1 MRPEHWLYTIPLRL
15 RSLFLWAQA
24 DQELDD
30 ELRDHLERA
39 TEEYV
44 AKGMAPEEARR
55 RTRLELG
62 GIEQTKEKCRDARRV
77 NLIQDFVQDLRY
89 GARTLRKSPGF
100 TLIAALTLAL
110 GIGANT
116 AVFSV
121 VESVLLRPLPF
132 QNSGRLFAIW
142 AVQKD
147 QQVKIGASMPEFEDY
162 KNQSHSFEYM
172 ANMLSGW
179 TITWTGQGEPRTVNC
194 TGISY
199 DFFPMLG
206 IKPYLGRLYEPNEYH
221 GVDSVQVVI
230 SYRFW
235 KEQLGSDP
243 HVIGR
248 VLNLD
253 GEAQTVIGVMPPVP
267 DLFPETDVW
276 AKDMPDFQW
285 MRIRGNKFLD
295 VVGRLN
301 PGVTREQA
309 EQELTAILRRG
320 PGESPE
326 LSVHLVPLKDELTGG
341 VRSQLQIVMAAVSLV
356 LLIACANVAYLQLAR
371 TRKRQAE
378 FAVRVSLGAGRGRLM
393 RQFITENLVLA
404 TLGSITALIL
414 SVVIVRLFE
423 RMSTLPRSA
432 SVGVDMNALLF
443 AFLVTV
449 LTGLLLALAPS
460 AASSKL
466 DVITKLKVGR
476 YQAGSI
482 AGPRSGLLLVSEICL
497 AVVLSIAAGLL
508 LRSFQ
513 QAERLDP
520 GFLPDHLLAT
530 YLRANDWRV
539 ARLFFPQLVEQT
551 AALPGVS
558 AAALGKCMPGVYAP
572 SAALLF
578 GDRPNDPLNVP
589 TVEACWISSD
599 FFKAI
604 GARLVNGRFFS
615 ARDDASA
622 PPVVIVNQ
630 ALAESYW
637 PGQDPIGKK
646 IGVDYVGAGRNTTG
660 APRFRQVV
668 GIVAN
673 VKQKGLDLP
682 AEPALYTPYLQDE
695 TNHAFA
701 GFNLFVRTIGPPTSV
716 AGTVRVLV
724 HSLRSDQPID
734 VMQTMNDALFRALA
748 PRRLSL
754 VLVGSFAALALSL
767 SAIGIFGMIAYA
779 VSQRTHEFGVRMAL
793 GARRRDVVQL
803 VLGEGFKIVTA
814 GVFAGIAA
822 SFALT
827 RFMRS
832 LLYGVG
838 PNDPL
843 TFAVVAVL
851 FALVALAAC
860 YIPAR
865 RAMRVDP
872 MVALR
877 YE

>member
-1 MRPEHWLYTIPLRL
+1 MSLLRNITSGL
-15 RSLFLWAQA
+15 RSLFRK
-24 DQELDD
+24 DQVDRELNE
-30 ELRDHLERA
+30 ELSAYLEMEAAEKMKQGMSRKEALRAVRLER
-39 TEEYV
+39 
-44 AKGMAPEEARR
+44 GS
-55 RTRLELG
+55 LEV
-62 GIEQTKEKCRDARRV
+62 TKEVVRSAGWES
-77 NLIQDFVQDLRY
+77 FVETLWQDLRF
-89 GARTLRKSPGF
+89 AVRMLRKSPGF
-100 TLIAALTLAL
+100 TVIAALTLAF

-132 QNSGRLFAIW
+132 QDSQRLFAIW
-142 AVQKD
+142 TLQKGR
-147 QQVKIGASMPEFEDY
+147 QAKIGVSMPEFEDY
-162 KNQSHSFEYM
+162 KGQSHSFEYM
-172 ANMLSGW
+172 ANLLSGW
-179 TITWTGQGEPRTVNC
+179 TYTWTGQGEPRTVNC

-206 IKPYLGRLYEPNEYH
+206 IKPYLGRLYEHDEYH
-221 GVDSVQVVI
+221 LDGVQVVI

-235 KEQLGSDP
+235 KEHLGSDP

-253 GEAQTVIGVMPPVP
+253 GTAQTVIGVMPPVP

-276 AKDMPDFQW
+276 AKDVPDFQW
-285 MRIRGNKFLD
+285 MQIRGNKFLD

-356 LLIACANVAYLQLAR
+356 LLIACANVAYLLLAR

-393 RQFITENLVLA
+393 RQFIMENLVLA

-414 SVVIVRLFE
+414 SVVIVRLFG

-432 SVGVDMNALLF
+432 SIGVDTYALLF

-460 AASSKL
+460 VASSKL
-466 DVITKLKVGR
+466 DVITRLKVGR

-513 QAERLDP
+513 EAERLDP
-520 GFLPDHLLAT
+520 GFLPDHLLST
-530 YLRANDWRV
+530 YLRNTDYTAG
-539 ARLFFPQLVEQT
+539 RLFFPKLVEQT
-551 AALPGVS
+551 TELPGVS

-572 SAALLF
+572 SAALTF
-578 GDRPNDPLNVP
+578 GDRPNDPLDVP
-589 TVEACWISSD
+589 TAEACWISSD

-604 GARLVNGRFFS
+604 GTPLVSGRFFS

-637 PGQDPIGKK
+637 PGQDPIGKE

-682 AEPALYTPYLQDE
+682 AEPGLYTPYLQDE

-724 HSLRSDQPID
+724 HSLRPEQPID

-754 VLVGSFAALALSL
+754 VLVGCFAALALLL

-793 GARRRDVVQL
+793 GARRRDVLQL

-827 RFMRS
+827 RFMRG

-860 YIPAR
+860 YVPAR
-865 RAMRVDP
+865 RASHVDP
-872 MVALR
+872 MIALR

>member
-1 MRPEHWLYTIPLRL
+1 
-15 RSLFLWAQA
+15 
-24 DQELDD
+24 
-30 ELRDHLERA
+30 
-39 TEEYV
+39 
-44 AKGMAPEEARR
+44 
-55 RTRLELG
+55 
-62 GIEQTKEKCRDARRV
+62 
-77 NLIQDFVQDLRY
+77 
-89 GARTLRKSPGF
+89 
-100 TLIAALTLAL
+100 
-110 GIGANT
+110 
-116 AVFSV
+116 
-121 VESVLLRPLPF
+121 
-132 QNSGRLFAIW
+132 
-142 AVQKD
+142 
-147 QQVKIGASMPEFEDY
+147 MPEFEDY
-162 KNQSHSFEYM
+162 KGQSHSFEYM
-172 ANMLSGW
+172 ANLLSGW
-179 TITWTGQGEPRTVNC
+179 TYTWTGQGEPRTVNC

-206 IKPYLGRLYEPNEYH
+206 IKPYLGRLYEHDEYH
-221 GVDSVQVVI
+221 LDGVQVVI

-235 KEQLGSDP
+235 KEHLGSDP

-253 GEAQTVIGVMPPVP
+253 GTAQTVIGVMPPVP

-276 AKDMPDFQW
+276 AKDVPDFQW
-285 MRIRGNKFLD
+285 MQIRGNKFLD

-356 LLIACANVAYLQLAR
+356 LLIACANVAYLLLAR

-393 RQFITENLVLA
+393 RQFIMENLVLA

-414 SVVIVRLFE
+414 SVVIVRLFG

-432 SVGVDMNALLF
+432 SIGVDTYALLF

-460 AASSKL
+460 VASSKL
-466 DVITKLKVGR
+466 DVITRLKVGR

-513 QAERLDP
+513 EAERLDP
-520 GFLPDHLLAT
+520 GFLPDHLLST
-530 YLRANDWRV
+530 YLRNTDYTAG
-539 ARLFFPQLVEQT
+539 RLFFPKLVEQT
-551 AALPGVS
+551 TELPGVS

-572 SAALLF
+572 SAALTF
-578 GDRPNDPLNVP
+578 GDRPNDPLDVP
-589 TVEACWISSD
+589 TAEACWISSD

-604 GARLVNGRFFS
+604 GTPLVSGRFFS

-637 PGQDPIGKK
+637 PGQDPIGKE

-682 AEPALYTPYLQDE
+682 AEPGLYTPYLQDE

-724 HSLRSDQPID
+724 HSLRPEQPID

-754 VLVGSFAALALSL
+754 VLVGCFAALALLL

-793 GARRRDVVQL
+793 GARRRDVLQL

-827 RFMRS
+827 RFMRG

-843 TFAVVAVL
+843 TFAFVAVL

-860 YIPAR
+860 YVPAR
-865 RAMRVDP
+865 RASHVDP
-872 MVALR
+872 MIALR

>member
-1 MRPEHWLYTIPLRL
+1 MAAEEKMKDGMTRKEALRAV
-15 RSLFLWAQA
+15 R
-24 DQELDD
+24 
-30 ELRDHLERA
+30 LERGSLEVSKEIVRSGGWESFVEMCWQDVRFA
-39 TEEYV
+39 
-44 AKGMAPEEARR
+44 ARM
-55 RTRLELG
+55 
-62 GIEQTKEKCRDARRV
+62 
-77 NLIQDFVQDLRY
+77 
-89 GARTLRKSPGF
+89 LRKSPGF
-100 TLIAALTLAL
+100 TAVAVLTLAL

-132 QNSGRLFAIW
+132 QDSQRVFAIW
-142 AVQKD
+142 AVQRD
-147 QQVKIGASMPEFEDY
+147 QQARIGASMPEFEDY
-162 KNQSHSFEYM
+162 KDQSHSFEYM
-172 ANMLSGW
+172 ANLLSGW
-179 TITWTGQGEPRTVNC
+179 TYTWTGQGEPRTVNC

-206 IKPYLGRLYEPNEYH
+206 IKPYLGRLYEHDEYH
-221 GVDSVQVVI
+221 VDGVQVVI

-235 KEQLGSDP
+235 KEHLGSDP
-243 HVIGR
+243 HILGR

-253 GEAQTVIGVMPPVP
+253 GTAQTVIGVMPPVP

-276 AKDMPDFQW
+276 AKDDPDFQW
-285 MRIRGNKFLD
+285 IRVRGNKFLD
-295 VVGRLN
+295 VVGRLK

-356 LLIACANVAYLQLAR
+356 LLIACANVAYLLLAR

-414 SVVIVRLFE
+414 SMVIVRLFE
-423 RMSTLPRSA
+423 HMSTLPRSA
-432 SVGVDMNALLF
+432 SIGVDAYALLF
-443 AFLVTV
+443 AFLVTL

-466 DVITKLKVGR
+466 ELNTKLKTGQ
-476 YQAGSI
+476 YGAGSI

-497 AVVLSIAAGLL
+497 AVVLSVAAGLL

-513 QAERLDP
+513 KAERLDP
-520 GFLPDHLLAT
+520 GFVPDHLLTT
-530 YLRANDWRV
+530 YLRTNDAGD
-539 ARLFFPQLVEQT
+539 ARRFFPELVEQ
-551 AALPGVS
+551 AAELPGVS

-572 SAALLF
+572 SATLVF
-578 GDRPNDPLNVP
+578 KDRPNDPLNVP

-604 GARLVNGRFFS
+604 GGRLVSGRFFTVH
-615 ARDDASA
+615 DDANA
-622 PPVVIVNQ
+622 PAIVIVNQ
-630 ALAESYW
+630 ALADSYW
-637 PGQDPIGKK
+637 PGQDPIGKE

-660 APRFRQVV
+660 APRFRQIV

-701 GFNLFVRTIGPPTSV
+701 GFSLFVRTIGPPTSI
-716 AGTVRVLV
+716 AGTIRVLV
-724 HSLRSDQPID
+724 HSLRPDQPID

-754 VLVGSFAALALSL
+754 VLVASFAALALLL

-793 GARRRDVVQL
+793 GARRRDVLRL

-822 SFALT
+822 SFVLT

-832 LLYGVG
+832 LLFGVG

-843 TFAVVAVL
+843 TFAVVAAL

-860 YIPAR
+860 YVPAR
-865 RAMRVDP
+865 RASHVDP
-872 MVALR
+872 MIALR

>member
-1 MRPEHWLYTIPLRL
+1 MFPLLTMLRSIAAGL
-15 RSLFLWAQA
+15 RSLFRKERV
-24 DQELDD
+24 DRELDE
-30 ELRDHLERA
+30 ELNGFLELAAEEKMKQGMSRKEALRAVRLERGSS
-39 TEEYV
+39 EV
-44 AKGMAPEEARR
+44 
-55 RTRLELG
+55 
-62 GIEQTKEKCRDARRV
+62 TKEVVRTAGWES
-77 NLIQDFVQDLRY
+77 FVETCWQDLRFA
-89 GARTLRKSPGF
+89 ARTLRKSPGF

-132 QNSGRLFAIW
+132 QNSERLFAIW

-147 QQVKIGASMPEFEDY
+147 QQARIGASMPEFEDY
-162 KNQSHSFEYM
+162 KGQSHSFEYM
-172 ANMLSGW
+172 ANLLSGW
-179 TITWTGQGEPRTVNC
+179 TYTWTGQGEPRTVNC

-206 IKPYLGRLYEPNEYH
+206 IKPYLGRLYESNEYH
-221 GVDSVQVVI
+221 TDGVQVVI

-235 KEQLGSDP
+235 REQLGSDP

-253 GEAQTVIGVMPPVP
+253 GTAQTVIGVTPPVP

-276 AKDMPDFQW
+276 AKDVPDFQW

-309 EQELTAILRRG
+309 EQELTAILHRG

-356 LLIACANVAYLQLAR
+356 LLIACANVAYLLLAR

-378 FAVRVSLGAGRGRLM
+378 IAVRVSLGAGRGRLM

-423 RMSTLPRSA
+423 RMSTLPRST
-432 SVGVDMNALLF
+432 SIGVDVYALLF
-443 AFLVTV
+443 AFFVTV

-482 AGPRSGLLLVSEICL
+482 AGPPSGLLLVSEICL

-513 QAERLDP
+513 QAEHLDA

-530 YLRANDWRV
+530 YLRTNDWRD
-539 ARLFFPQLVEQT
+539 ARLFFPELVEQT
-551 AALPGVS
+551 AELPGVS

-572 SAALLF
+572 SATLVF
-578 GDRPNDPLNVP
+578 RDRPKDPLNVP

-604 GARLVNGRFFS
+604 GTRLVSGRFFTVH
-615 ARDDASA
+615 DDANA
-622 PPVVIVNQ
+622 PAVVIVNQ

-637 PGQDPIGKK
+637 PGQDPIGKE
-646 IGVDYVGAGRNTTG
+646 IGVDYVGAGRNTAG

-668 GIVAN
+668 GIAAN

-695 TNHAFA
+695 TNHDFA
-701 GFNLFVRTIGPPTSV
+701 GFNLFVRTTGPPTSIP
-716 AGTVRVLV
+716 GTVRVLV
-724 HSLRSDQPID
+724 HSLRPDQPID

-754 VLVGSFAALALSL
+754 VLVGSFAALALLL

-793 GARRRDVVQL
+793 GAQRHDIVRL
-803 VLGEGFKIVTA
+803 VLDKGFKIVTT
-814 GVFAGIAA
+814 GVVAGIVA

-843 TFAVVAVL
+843 TLAFVVVL

-860 YIPAR
+860 YVPAR
-865 RAMRVDP
+865 RAMGVDP

>member
-1 MRPEHWLYTIPLRL
+1 MSLL
-15 RSLFLWAQA
+15 RSLSDGWRWLFRKERVSK
-24 DQELDD
+24 ELDEEVRSFLEMAAEEKIKQGMSRKD
-30 ELRDHLERA
+30 ALRAVRLER
-39 TEEYV
+39 
-44 AKGMAPEEARR
+44 GN
-55 RTRLELG
+55 LEV
-62 GIEQTKEKCRDARRV
+62 TKEVVRSAGWES
-77 NLIQDFVQDLRY
+77 FVETLWQDLRF
-89 GARTLRKSPGF
+89 AVRMLRKSPGF
-100 TLIAALTLAL
+100 TLVAVLTLAL

-132 QNSGRLFAIW
+132 QDSQRLSAIW
-142 AVQKD
+142 AVQKN
-147 QQVKIGASMPEFEDY
+147 QQARIGASMPEFEDY
-162 KNQSHSFEYM
+162 KDQSHSFEYM

-194 TGISY
+194 TGVSY

-206 IKPYLGRLYEPNEYH
+206 IKPYLGRLYEANEYH
-221 GVDSVQVVI
+221 IDGVQVVI

-235 KEQLGSDP
+235 KELLGSDP

-253 GEAQTVIGVMPPVP
+253 GTAQTVIGVMPPVP

-276 AKDMPDFQW
+276 AKDVPDFQW

-309 EQELTAILRRG
+309 EQELTAILHRG
-320 PGESPE
+320 PAESPE

-341 VRSQLQIVMAAVSLV
+341 VRSQLQVVMAAVSLV
-356 LLIACANVAYLQLAR
+356 LLIACANVAYLLLAR

-378 FAVRVSLGAGRGRLM
+378 FAVRVSLGASRGRLM

-432 SVGVDMNALLF
+432 SIGVDMYALLF

-520 GFLPDHLLAT
+520 GFLPDHLLST
-530 YLRANDWRV
+530 YLRTNDSRD

-551 AALPGVS
+551 AELPGVS

-572 SAALLF
+572 SATLIF
-578 GDRPNDPLNVP
+578 GDRPNDPMNAP
-589 TVEACWISSD
+589 TVEACWISSE

-604 GARLVNGRFFS
+604 GIRLLNGRFFTV
-615 ARDDASA
+615 RDDASA
-622 PPVVIVNQ
+622 SPVVILNQ

-637 PGQDPIGKK
+637 PGQNPIGKQ
-646 IGVDYVGAGRNTTG
+646 IGVNYVGAGRNTTS
-660 APRFRQVV
+660 APRLREIV

-673 VKQKGLDLP
+673 VRQKGLDLP
-682 AEPALYTPYLQDE
+682 VEPAVYTPYLQDE

-701 GFNLFVRTIGPPTSV
+701 GFNLFVRTIGPPTSL
-716 AGTVRVLV
+716 AGTVRALV
-724 HSLRSDQPID
+724 HSVRADQPID
-734 VMQTMNDALFRALA
+734 VMQTMNDALLRALA

-754 VLVGSFAALALSL
+754 VLVTSFAGLAVLL
-767 SAIGIFGMIAYA
+767 SAIGIFGMIAYT
-779 VSQRTHEFGVRMAL
+779 VSQRTHEFGVRLAL
-793 GARRRDVVQL
+793 GAKPQDVLQL
-803 VLGEGFKIVTA
+803 VLGQGFKVVTA
-814 GVFAGIAA
+814 GVFVGVGAG
-822 SFALT
+822 FAIT

-838 PNDPL
+838 PTDPL
-843 TFAVVAVL
+843 TFTVVAVL

-865 RAMRVDP
+865 RASRVDP
-872 MVALR
+872 IVALR